1 MSFSTS
7 LSGGWKRLTLR
18 IVKMN
23 WALIAGTVPSC
34 RRWPKR
40 GPGPQR
46 GQAARIDRISSS
58 GTTTS
63 TSSTTNQ
70 ALPLTQDSRVP
81 RQSVLGVRTI
91 TSAPSS
97 GRSARS
103 VGGTDWLAT
112 TGVGLTAD
120 LLREG
125 DVDRFTRMDS
135 ARGGPLDLPASARGP
150 HRDREPV
157 VAGTIGERG

>member
-34 RRWPKR
+34 PQRPKR

-70 ALPLTQDSRVP
+70 ALSL
-81 RQSVLGVRTI
+81 RT
-91 TSAPSS
+91 P
-97 GRSARS
+97 
-103 VGGTDWLAT
+103 
-112 TGVGLTAD
+112 
-120 LLREG
+120 
-125 DVDRFTRMDS
+125 DRPET
-135 ARGGPLDLPASARGP
+135 
-150 HRDREPV
+150 V
-157 VAGTIGERG
+157 